1 MKKYLFSLVAFMLM
15 SVTSALA
22 QTSLVA
28 TLSHDGKLSTYYGP
42 DALSEAYEDAVD
54 GDVITLSSGNFKTIT
69 VSKAITIRGAGM
81 EKHDEA
87 LPTIIYN
94 DDQSQSKPFQIT
106 DIPNK
111 KSLQI
116 EGIRFEAF
124 VKINDDYSNHVV
136 SDVKFLKCKFNYSTS
151 LSSTTTSFIN
161 CKIMSGLSLS
171 ESTFHWAYVNAINC
185 IIGSSNSGNGLFAVD
200 HCVMLGNYEYLW
212 KAIITNSI
220 FTNASSYCIDNDCVV
235 SDCLGVESENDNRD
249 YFADISTSDEN
260 RNQMVY
266 GYEKVFKTF
275 KGNADGSE
283 AYELTDEAAAKY
295 LGSDGTQVGIYGGSM
310 PFDPVPS
317 SAQVKRFSVKTSE
330 KDNGNISVTI
340 NVE

>member
-1 MKKYLFSLVAFMLM
+1 MKKFLLSLVAFMLM

-54 GDVITLSSGNFKTIT
+54 GDVITLSSGIFKTIT

-81 EKHDEA
+81 EKHDET

-94 DDQSQSKPFQIT
+94 DDQSLKTFQIT

-116 EGIRFEAF
+116 EGISFEAL
-124 VKINDDYSNHVV
+124 VEINDDYSNHVV
-136 SDVKFLKCKFNYSTS
+136 SDVKFLKCKFIYSTS

-161 CKIMSGLSLS
+161 CKIMSGLGLS
-171 ESTFHWAYVNAINC
+171 ESIFHRAYVDAINC

-283 AYELTDEAAAKY
+283 TYELTDEAAAKY

-317 SAQVKRFSVKTSE
+317 SAQVKHFSVKTSE